1 MKPTLVRMIGL
12 AVLVGAVSLSSVL
25 RAPAQKA
32 DAPYPHMARLDQ
44 YLMTSRDAEIALAKS
59 AAPKAISDDAE
70 VIVLDR
76 QGYKTAIKGKN
87 GFVCMV
93 QRSWAAG
100 IDDPEFWN
108 PKLRSPICLNAPAVR
123 TFLPLIIAKTKLALA
138 EKSRAQISD
147 AIGAA
152 LDKKELPSLEPGAM
166 SYMMSKD
173 GYVGDQVGHWHPH
186 LMFFVPLTDAKS
198 WGASL
203 PGSPIFGGEDA
214 AERLTIFMVPV
225 GRWSDG
231 TPDSDHE

>member
-1 MKPTLVRMIGL
+1 MIGL
-12 AVLVGAVSLSSVL
+12 SVLVGAAFLSPVW
-25 RAPAQKA
+25 RAQAQGA
-32 DAPYPHMARLDQ
+32 ETPYPRVAPLDQ
-44 YLMTSRDAEIALAKS
+44 YLITDRNAEITLARS

-70 VIVLDR
+70 ILVLER
-76 QGYKTAIKGKN
+76 QGYKTAAKGTN
-87 GFVCMV
+87 GFVCFV

-123 TFLPLIIAKTKLALA
+123 TFLPLIIAKTKFVLA

-152 LDKKELPSLEPGAM
+152 LDKKELPALERGAM

-173 GYVGDQVGHWHPH
+173 AYLGDSVGRWHPH
-186 LMFFVPLTDAKS
+186 LMFFVPLNDSKS

-203 PGSPIFGGEDA
+203 PGSPIIEADDPP
-214 AERLTIFMVPV
+214 ERLTIFLIPV

-231 TPDSDHE
+231 TPADRM

>member
-1 MKPTLVRMIGL
+1 MELVRKIGL
-12 AVLVGAVSLSSVL
+12 SVLVWAVFQSPVLGAQ
-25 RAPAQKA
+25 AQKA
-32 DAPYPHMARLDQ
+32 ETPYPRMAPLDQ

-70 VIVLDR
+70 VMVLDR
-76 QGYKTAIKGKN
+76 QGYKTAVKGAN

-108 PKLRSPICLNAPAVR
+108 PKLRSPICLNAPAAR

-152 LDKKELPSLEPGAM
+152 LDKKELPALEPGAM

-186 LMFFVPLTDAKS
+186 LMFFVPLTDVKS

-214 AERLTIFMVPV
+214 PERLTIFMVPV

-231 TPDSDHE
+231 TPDSDHK